1 MKENCIFL
9 YPMTFI
15 IWLLV
20 YKKLKNKFI
29 GILIAIILLYFILSF
44 KSENFLVNK
53 KPLLFIHIPKT
64 GGTYVENL
72 LKESG
77 YHVGIYDKF
86 LESCNKCKLP
96 KVNGKKKSK
105 CKCKFWHIPPKY
117 NSKINFNNFITFT
130 IVRNPIDRFV
140 SEFNYNKYGDLERY
154 SKKLN
159 SKSNINKFAK
169 FLKKNKNKNIY
180 KGNCHLLNQS
190 EYLTDYYGN
199 KVENILHQEN
209 LNDELLNFSNKYN
222 LNINFD
228 KDVDKNIKQ
237 KNSSVLDLNN
247 QSFEIIKD
255 YYKNDFINCG
265 YK

>member
-1 MKENCIFL
+1 M
-9 YPMTFI
+9 
-15 IWLLV
+15 
-20 YKKLKNKFI
+20 
-29 GILIAIILLYFILSF
+29 
-44 KSENFLVNK
+44 NK

-77 YHVGIYDKF
+77 YHIGINDKF
-86 LESCNKCKLP
+86 LESYNKCKLP
-96 KVNGKKKSK
+96 KVKGKKKSK
-105 CKCKFWHIPPKY
+105 CECKFWHIPPKY

-169 FLKKNKNKNIY
+169 FLKKNKNIY

-199 KVENILHQEN
+199 KVENIIHQEN
-209 LNDELLNFSNKYN
+209 LDEELEKFINKYK
-222 LNINFD
+222 LNV
-228 KDVDKNIKQ
+228 KLKKQ
-237 KNSSVLDLNN
+237 KNNIKEKNYTQNDLNTESKN
-247 QSFEIIKD
+247 IIKN
-255 YYKNDFINCG
+255 YYKEDFKLLG
-265 YK
+265 Y

>member
-1 MKENCIFL
+1 MRNNCIFL
-9 YPMTFI
+9 YPITFI

-29 GILIAIILLYFILSF
+29 GILIAIILLYIILSN
-44 KSENFLVNK
+44 SQENFLENK

-64 GGTYVENL
+64 GGSFVENL
-72 LKESG
+72 FKESG
-77 YHVGIYDKF
+77 YHVGLNDKF
-86 LESCNKCKLP
+86 LESCYT
-96 KVNGKKKSK
+96 SK
-105 CKCKFWHIPPKY
+105 FSTNVPPCTYWHVPPK
-117 NSKINFNNFITFT
+117 NTSKINFNNFITFT

-140 SEFNYNKYGDLERY
+140 SEFNYNKHRDLERY
-154 SKKLN
+154 GKELS
-159 SKSNINKFAK
+159 SKSNINEFAK
-169 FLKKNKNKNIY
+169 FLKKNKDIY

-199 KVENILHQEN
+199 KIENILHQEN
-209 LNDELLNFSNKYN
+209 LNDELQKFNNKYN

-228 KDVDKNIKQ
+228 KDVE
-237 KNSSVLDLNN
+237 KNSKGKKGSVLDLSND
-247 QSFEIIKD
+247 SIEIIKD

>member
-1 MKENCIFL
+1 MKGNCIFL

-20 YKKLKNKFI
+20 YKKLKNKLI
-29 GILIAIILLYFILSF
+29 GILIAIILLYIILNY

-77 YHVGIYDKF
+77 YDVGINDKF
-86 LESCNKCKLP
+86 LQSYNKCKLA
-96 KVNGKKKSK
+96 KVKGKKSK
-105 CKCKFWHIPPKY
+105 CKCSFWHTPPKY
-117 NSKINFNNFITFT
+117 NNKINFNNFITFT

-140 SEFNYNKYGDLERY
+140 SEFNYNKYGDLERF

-159 SKSNINKFAK
+159 SKSNINDFAK
-169 FLKKNKNKNIY
+169 FIRKNKNVY

-209 LNDELLNFSNKYN
+209 LNEELLNFSNKYN

-228 KDVDKNIKQ
+228 KNVERNFKD
-237 KNSSVLDLNN
+237 KNSSVLDLSND
-247 QSFEIIKD
+247 SIEIIKD
-255 YYKNDFINCG
+255 YYKNDFINCD